1 MNKFSLSSAKEEC
14 WKLTGS
20 GLFFLAMV
28 IYLFRAEL
36 VTTNFAAL
44 INTNVLRVISNIA
57 VITLLLVKIVLFDR
71 YTLKKFLQIVCFMI
85 IGVVT
90 TVISGYDV
98 VFVLYLFVLAAKNV
112 SFYKI
117 VRLHFT
123 YALTCVLAAFV
134 ASQRGFIENTISY
147 RDGIA
152 RQSFGIIYCTDFA
165 AHIFYLM
172 VSYIYLRGNKLKYF
186 ELGFFT
192 IITSFVYVNSNARL
206 DCACMA
212 ILILF
217 LLVKKI
223 TFGLKGKPIYTL
235 PKHPWMEKCM
245 AWSMPIC
252 AMFSIG
258 ITYLFSSNS
267 VMWLRAN
274 SILNNRLT
282 QGAEAIS
289 KYDFN
294 FFGQIVEVQGQAGV
308 NTNISEYFFID
319 SSFLLYGL
327 RFGLIFLFIFCIG
340 STLVMMREIKKQN
353 AIFCTLFFLIAVNS
367 IFSHH
372 LIELAYNP
380 FLLFFLAKVDNHPN
394 MNIQGRNRKI
404 KFMVRKGYSR

>member
-152 RQSFGIIYCTDFA
+152 RQSFGIIY
-165 AHIFYLM
+165 
-172 VSYIYLRGNKLKYF
+172 
-186 ELGFFT
+186 
-192 IITSFVYVNSNARL
+192 
-206 DCACMA
+206 
-212 ILILF
+212 
-217 LLVKKI
+217 
-223 TFGLKGKPIYTL
+223 
-235 PKHPWMEKCM
+235 
-245 AWSMPIC
+245 
-252 AMFSIG
+252 
-258 ITYLFSSNS
+258 
-267 VMWLRAN
+267 
-274 SILNNRLT
+274 
-282 QGAEAIS
+282 
-289 KYDFN
+289 
-294 FFGQIVEVQGQAGV
+294 
-308 NTNISEYFFID
+308 
-319 SSFLLYGL
+319 
-327 RFGLIFLFIFCIG
+327 
-340 STLVMMREIKKQN
+340 
-353 AIFCTLFFLIAVNS
+353 
-367 IFSHH
+367 
-372 LIELAYNP
+372 
-380 FLLFFLAKVDNHPN
+380 
-394 MNIQGRNRKI
+394 
-404 KFMVRKGYSR
+404 